1 MPIWCVRSRRNSD
14 FIMAETITVAR
25 PYAEAA
31 FKLAQEKHALES
43 WSTALALLE
52 AVVCEPRVAQR
63 IGDPNV
69 GNQQLEALVIGV
81 GDKQFDI
88 YQRNFVQVLTRSN
101 RLSLL
106 PEIRSIF
113 EQLKLEQ
120 EGIVDA
126 QIYSA
131 YALDDAQTA
140 GLVKKLESKYQ
151 RKVRAKIH
159 IDSQLIGGVKIV
171 VGDKVLDATVRG
183 KLDAMSAAL
192 TY

>member
-1 MPIWCVRSRRNSD
+1 
-14 FIMAETITVAR
+14 MAEPITVAR

-31 FKLAQEKHALES
+31 FKLAQEKHALEA
-43 WSTALALLE
+43 WSTMLAVLE
-52 AVVCEPRVAQR
+52 TVVCDPSVAQR

-69 GNQQLEALVIGV
+69 SDQQLEALIIGV
-81 GDKQFDI
+81 GEQQFDT
-88 YQRNFVQVLTRSN
+88 YHRNFVQVLVQSK

-106 PEIRSIF
+106 PEIRGIF

-131 YALDDAQTA
+131 YDLDDAQTLR
-140 GLVKKLESKYQ
+140 LVIKLEAKYQ

-159 IDSQLIGGVKIV
+159 INTQLIGGVKIV
-171 VGDKVLDATVRG
+171 VGDKVFDATVRG